1 MTIDEYDLD
10 EIRRDVRRIL
20 TMTNDVESAH
30 GQALPGTLNHD
41 GVPTY
46 EMERLYNIQ
55 ITARIMLSRL
65 EVEPD
70 IEFCEHLERYP
81 LSTDQQTWTT
91 TRSGQL

>member
-1 MTIDEYDLD
+1 MITDEYDLD

-55 ITARIMLSRL
+55 ITARIILSRL
-65 EVEPD
+65 KVEPD

-81 LSTDQQTWTT
+81 LRSPTWLL
-91 TRSGQL
+91 S